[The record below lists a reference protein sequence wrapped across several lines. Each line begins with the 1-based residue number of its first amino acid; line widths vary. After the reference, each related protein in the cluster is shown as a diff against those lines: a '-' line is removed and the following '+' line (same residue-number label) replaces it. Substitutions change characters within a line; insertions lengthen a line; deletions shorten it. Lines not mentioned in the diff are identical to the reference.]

1 MRRDHL
7 HIPLLVWVA
16 LFTLMLPSRAFS
28 LPPSPRQNISFET
41 RAGYYVPDT
50 SRFEES
56 VFGRKYGI
64 MGGVK
69 LNVEFPKQFLQVGV
83 GAGYMREHE
92 PFYYLYN
99 IPLEFSVNV
108 RLRFSPDQFIVPYIG
123 GGVDYSYF
131 KHRSTYED
139 PNTKEILESAVHN
152 HCSGFHANAGFQ
164 VLLNR
169 IAPGSAEQFDEKFGV
184 NATYLTFEVR
194 YADLTNIPGF
204 KEDEID
210 MSCWFYYAG
219 LLFEF

>member
-1 MRRDHL
+1 MRRNH
-7 HIPLLVWVA
+7 LLVPSLIWVA
-16 LFTLMLPSRAFS
+16 LFILVLPSRALA
-28 LPPSPRQNISFET
+28 LPPSPRQNISLET
-41 RAGYYVPDT
+41 RGGYYVMDT

-64 MGGVK
+64 IGGMKV
-69 LNVEFPKQFLQVGV
+69 NMEFPKQFLQVGV

-99 IPLEFSVNV
+99 IPLELSVNA
-108 RLRFSPDQFIVPYIG
+108 RLRFSPDQFIVPYVG

-131 KHRSTYED
+131 KQRATYTD
-139 PNTKEILESAVHN
+139 PNTDEILESALHN
-152 HCSGFHANAGFQ
+152 HRSGFHANAGFQ

-169 IAPGSAEQFDEKFGV
+169 IGPDSAERFDEKFGV

-194 YADLTNIPGF
+194 YTDLTNFDSI
-204 KEDEID
+204 KEDETD
-210 MSCWFYYAG
+210 LSGWFYYVG